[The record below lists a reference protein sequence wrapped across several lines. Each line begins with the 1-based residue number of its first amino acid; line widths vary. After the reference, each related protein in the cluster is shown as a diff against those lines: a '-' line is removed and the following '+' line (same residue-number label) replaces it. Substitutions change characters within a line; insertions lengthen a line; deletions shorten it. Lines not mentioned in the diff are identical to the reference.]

1 MATIASMSGSLEGE
15 TMKKEKKEQLWKISH
30 AKSFKHGNR
39 STIYWVG
46 QKKIGED
53 NLPTGERMHG
63 ASYHGEW
70 KGDAK
75 TGYGIQTYPN
85 GNKYEGQ
92 WESGKRAGEGVL
104 WIRVGKTGN
113 KLRKLFVG
121 GWKDDKRH
129 GKGTCFFRNGE
140 YFQGDWELGKM
151 HGTGQMRYANGDMYI
166 GSWNDG
172 DRSGYGT
179 LNKANGDSYEGY
191 WLKDK
196 REGSGSY
203 FYAETGKVFV
213 GEWVNDLPKAG
224 VYSQAQTNPE
234 QAVAVPQTS
243 KLPPVRLT
251 GPAEV
256 LEGALSMVR
265 QERTAYRA
273 KHTPIE
279 SLFTAEE
286 LADLK
291 DAFNAAQQADGT
303 IQMLDLQGLY
313 QSLGI
318 TISPPELTVLCQS
331 IDIEAE
337 TAALSFT
344 DFARTIALIL
354 DQEVAEPG
362 EEDIPEDYIG
372 QDEGDQFYDDGL

>member
-1 MATIASMSGSLEGE
+1 MVAVPAMPGSLQGE
-15 TMKKEKKEQLWKISH
+15 TLQAPGKPEQLWKTSH

-46 QKKIGED
+46 KKIVGED
-53 NLPTGERMHG
+53 NQPTGSRSQG

-70 KGDAK
+70 KGDQK

-92 WESGKRAGEGVL
+92 WENGKRSGEGVL
-104 WIRVGKTGN
+104 WIRVGKTGT

-129 GKGTCFFRNGE
+129 GKGTCFFKNGE
-140 YFQGDWELGKM
+140 YFQGDWEHGKM
-151 HGTGQMRYANGDMYI
+151 HGQGQMRYASGDMYI

-179 LNKANGDSYEGY
+179 LNKANGDCYEGY

-234 QAVAVPQTS
+234 QAVAVPQTTT
-243 KLPPVRLT
+243 LPPVRLT
-251 GPAEV
+251 APAEV
-256 LEGALSMVR
+256 LEGALSKVR

-279 SLFTAEE
+279 SLFTQEE

-291 DAFNAAQQADGT
+291 DAFSAAQQADGT

-318 TISPPELTVLCQS
+318 TISPAELKELCSS
-331 IDIEAE
+331 IEIEAE
-337 TAALSFT
+337 NAVLSFT

-354 DQEVAEPG
+354 DQEVAEPDGEVEEEYG
-362 EEDIPEDYIG
+362 EEDAEY
-372 QDEGDQFYDDGL
+372 YDDL